1 MQRGEIRRLVVACG
15 FAWLTSAAN
24 AGSLGDAILE
34 QGGSKTLVNAG
45 NAIQSTCKSLAM
57 AGGTSLAGPQQDLF
71 FRCNEMVTTFA
82 LGPPNNPTANSYG
95 YVDPNN
101 QNNAVRQFSGEE
113 ASSQRRLGKSG
124 SNAQFTGVGARMD
137 AIRRG
142 ARSTTSGLAMNL
154 DGINLLAKPD
164 EGATGFPQIGG
175 AAGDAG
181 DADIGWAWFGNVNGG
196 YSDRDR
202 SPNEDGYD
210 SNFYGGTLGVDY
222 AFDSGMVLG
231 IAVGYQ
237 DYTAD
242 VTGGSP
248 TAANPAS
255 PSSGGSVDATTYSFS
270 GYALFN
276 TDAYFMSAIV
286 GYASSDYDLDRK
298 AFFLPGPNPQGRAA
312 APGFMINRS
321 YRANT
326 DSGQAGAEL
335 TFGGAVIEDG
345 PFSLD
350 AYVKLN
356 YLAMHID
363 GYTEKERDNT
373 GSTST
378 PGLALKYVGQ
388 DVDVA
393 ETGLG
398 FTMRRS
404 FNTGFGVFVPYL
416 GAEWRYQY
424 NGGNGVVKY
433 SYAFALPAQPGDDLN
448 FASRTDNSDKSYSIA
463 TVGFSTQFAHNVSAF
478 LQYEAL
484 LGLNNI
490 SSGVG
495 TIGLRG
501 TF

>member
-1 MQRGEIRRLVVACG
+1 MQRGEMGSLVVACC
-15 FAWLTSAAN
+15 FACLAGTAN

-95 YVDPNN
+95 YVDPTS

-124 SNAQFTGVGARMD
+124 SNAQFAGVAARMD
-137 AIRRG
+137 AIRQG

-154 DGINLLAKPD
+154 DGINLLANPD
-164 EGATGFPQIGG
+164 NGARGLPQIGG

-196 YSDRDR
+196 YANRDR

-210 SNFYGGTLGVDY
+210 SNFYGGTLGIDY
-222 AFDSGMVLG
+222 AFDSGLVLG
-231 IAVGYQ
+231 IAAGYQ
-237 DYTAD
+237 DYSAD
-242 VTGGSP
+242 VKGGSP
-248 TAANPAS
+248 TNTNPAD

-270 GYALFN
+270 GYALFS
-276 TDAYFMSAIV
+276 TDEYFMSAIV
-286 GYASSDYDLDRK
+286 GYGSSNYDIDRR

-326 DSGQAGAEL
+326 DSAQTGAEL
-335 TFGGAVIEDG
+335 TFGGAVIEGG

-350 AYVKLN
+350 AYMKLN
-356 YLAMHID
+356 YLSMHID

-378 PGLALKYVGQ
+378 PGLALKYLGQ
-388 DVDVA
+388 DVNVA
-393 ETGLG
+393 ETALG

-416 GAEWRYQY
+416 GAELRYQY
-424 NGGNGVVKY
+424 NGSNGVVKY
-433 SYAFALPAQPGDDLN
+433 SYAFALPAQPGESLN
-448 FASRTDNSDKSYSIA
+448 FASSTDSSDKTYGTA
-463 TVGFSTQFAHNVSAF
+463 TVGFSTQFAHNLSAF

-484 LGLNNI
+484 VGLNNT
-490 SSGVG
+490 SGGVG